1 MDGKTTLVGNN
12 RRPRGVLVCT
22 AIDSEGVLMLRKLA
36 AVAAVASIG
45 AAVAVGPA
53 QAGSTKTVAVKNNAF
68 SPTSVSIHKGDK
80 VTWKWTQGGVPHN
93 VTPANG
99 GSGSKTSSKKGFTF
113 SKTFSKKG
121 TFKYVCTIHSNM
133 KVTVKVS

>member
-1 MDGKTTLVGNN
+1 M
-12 RRPRGVLVCT
+12 
-22 AIDSEGVLMLRKLA
+22 IRKLVA
-36 AVAAVASIG
+36 VAVTAFAVAAV
-45 AAVAVGPA
+45 PA
-53 QAGSTKTVAVKNNAF
+53 HAGSTKTVAVKNNSF
-68 SPTSVSIHKGDK
+68 SPSTVSIHKGDK

-93 VTPANG
+93 VTPASG

>member
-1 MDGKTTLVGNN
+1 
-12 RRPRGVLVCT
+12 
-22 AIDSEGVLMLRKLA
+22 MLRKLA
-36 AVAAVASIG
+36 AAVAVASIG

-53 QAGSTKTVAVKNNAF
+53 QAGSTKTVSVKNNAF

-93 VTPANG
+93 VTPAS

-121 TFKYVCTIHSNM
+121 TFKYHCTIHSNM